1 MTASGRSCDE
11 TLRVPKTGVGVLGR
25 RQRRWA
31 WIGFVAMASY
41 APLVAYALN
50 APLVEYGM
58 PADTWMLS
66 ITVAGLIA
74 FVLIVDDIERRK
86 APTEGGDSASSS
98 E

>member
-1 MTASGRSCDE
+1 MTGSRGFIDE
-11 TLRVPKTGVGVLGR
+11 TFRVQKGVGVLGR

-31 WIGFVAMASY
+31 WIGFGAMALY
-41 APLVAYALN
+41 APLVAYALH
-50 APLVEYGM
+50 APLMEYGI

-86 APTEGGDSASSS
+86 ASRRPAESDSSAA